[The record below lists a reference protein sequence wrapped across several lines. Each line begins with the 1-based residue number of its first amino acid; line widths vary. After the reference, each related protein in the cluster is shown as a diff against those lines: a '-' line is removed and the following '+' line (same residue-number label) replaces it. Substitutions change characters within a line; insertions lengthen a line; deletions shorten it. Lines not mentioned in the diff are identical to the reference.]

1 MEPRLSLI
9 TLGVTDLARMR
20 AFYTR
25 LGFPLMPQSNDSVA
39 FFGLKSIWLG
49 LYPREALADDAK
61 VDAAGGGFRGF
72 TLAHNVRTREEV
84 ALLLDAAEAERLGGL
99 IVRRS
104 HVRLLLGHG
113 GRRLQGRPRSV
124 P

>member
-39 FFGLKSIWLG
+39 FFGLKSLGLG

-61 VDAAGGGFRGF
+61 VDAAGSGFRGF
-72 TLAHNVRTREEV
+72 TLAHNVRTR
-84 ALLLDAAEAERLGGL
+84 
-99 IVRRS
+99 
-104 HVRLLLGHG
+104 
-113 GRRLQGRPRSV
+113 
-124 P
+124 